1 MEYFYRES
9 KHDQTHKISRASKI
23 TQFKIEAGE
32 FGDDGPTERLGSIT
46 SHNLFGNVYYDFVN
60 TSRFTPYIG
69 IGGGIGVTDADWTS
83 NWSRTWDEEALRQGF
98 LDLANRPEALNED
111 AAKDMAERA
120 ALRHLAN
127 PNNPYINRLAQSSS
141 NAQTTLSDTLWGLQI
156 LFGVD
161 YAVTEAMSL
170 GLKGRWV
177 RFSSFS
183 DNLSW
188 NPLRGHPPY
197 VRRDA
202 NGNPSGALIAGSMS
216 TSDIEFFGISVNMKY
231 HF

>member
-1 MEYFYRES
+1 MKTLSGRVFLTWQIDP
-9 KHDQTHKISRASKI
+9 KHLTR
-23 TQFKIEAGE
+23 
-32 FGDDGPTERLGSIT
+32 
-46 SHNLFGNVYYDFVN
+46 
-60 TSRFTPYIG
+60 
-69 IGGGIGVTDADWTS
+69 
-83 NWSRTWDEEALRQGF
+83 
-98 LDLANRPEALNED
+98 D
-111 AAKDMAERA
+111 AAKDMAERQ

>member
-1 MEYFYRES
+1 MKTLS
-9 KHDQTHKISRASKI
+9 
-23 TQFKIEAGE
+23 AGIL
-32 FGDDGPTERLGSIT
+32 TW
-46 SHNLFGNVYYDFVN
+46 
-60 TSRFTPYIG
+60 
-69 IGGGIGVTDADWTS
+69 GG
-83 NWSRTWDEEALRQGF
+83 
-98 LDLANRPEALNED
+98 PEALNDD
-111 AAKDMAERA
+111 AAKDMAERI

-183 DNLSW
+183 DNLSLE
-188 NPLRGHPPY
+188 PVAESPALREKGC
-197 VRRDA
+197 
-202 NGNPSGALIAGSMS
+202 
-216 TSDIEFFGISVNMKY
+216 E
-231 HF
+231 